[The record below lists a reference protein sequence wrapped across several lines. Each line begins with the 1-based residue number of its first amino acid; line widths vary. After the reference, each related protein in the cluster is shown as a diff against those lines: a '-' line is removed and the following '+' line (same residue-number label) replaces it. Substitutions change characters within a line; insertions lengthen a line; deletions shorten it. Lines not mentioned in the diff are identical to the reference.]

1 MKIKE
6 NDLYNDIYN
15 EISSA
20 FGIETAEG
28 IFRMY
33 RGQQI
38 TFPMHLYNVKK
49 LRKRLMDEFDGTNLK
64 ELAVKYD
71 YSEKTLRRIL
81 KTQEEE
87 TNTE

>member
-1 MKIKE
+1 MKLKE
-6 NDLYNDIYN
+6 NDYYNDIYN

-20 FGIETAEG
+20 FGRETAEG
-28 IFRMY
+28 IFKMY

-49 LRKRLMDEFDGTNLK
+49 LRKRLIEEYDGSNLK
-64 ELAVKYD
+64 ELAAKYD

-81 KTQEEE
+81 KTSEEI
-87 TNTE
+87 THTE